1 MRRAVWIIAVLL
13 SLAGCGGGKS
23 ATTLTVICSGG
34 TQLVGA
40 ASIDVQG
47 DLVNGRP
54 MMEFPDPANRGSTG
68 TIAVAP
74 HNHCTITP
82 SSGG

>member
-1 MRRAVWIIAVLL
+1 MRRAAWIIAAL

-23 ATTLTVICSGG
+23 STTLTVICSGG

-68 TIAVAP
+68 TIAVAA

>member
-1 MRRAVWIIAVLL
+1 MRRAAWIILAL
-13 SLAGCGGGKS
+13 SLAGCGGSKS
-23 ATTLTVICSGG
+23 AATLSVVCTGG

-68 TIAVAP
+68 TIAVSP

-82 SSGG
+82 SGG

>member
-1 MRRAVWIIAVLL
+1 MRRVAWIIAVL

-23 ATTLTVICSGG
+23 SATLSVVCSGG

-54 MMEFPDPANRGSTG
+54 MMEFPDPANHGSTG

>member
-1 MRRAVWIIAVLL
+1 MLRAAWIVLVL
-13 SLAGCGGGKS
+13 SLAGCGGSKS
-23 ATTLTVICSGG
+23 AATLNVECSGG

-68 TIAVAP
+68 TIGIAP

-82 SSGG
+82 SGG